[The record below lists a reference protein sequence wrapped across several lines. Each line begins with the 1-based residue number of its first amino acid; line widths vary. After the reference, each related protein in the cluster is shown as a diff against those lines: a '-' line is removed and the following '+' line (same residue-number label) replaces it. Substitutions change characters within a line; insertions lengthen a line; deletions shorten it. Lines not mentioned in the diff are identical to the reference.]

1 MKGLVTSYSMNE
13 LHWGA
18 SLGLYLLFFV
28 ILVFPHKVPASVIR
42 SFMNPFVQILAIGVI
57 FTLMYMFDPLIGLLG
72 SIVFLF
78 IWSINFRKV
87 PEEKFV
93 NYRPIISTNTIRS
106 YVVPEEKRDDKW
118 FIEKVMKEQ
127 PYIIEED
134 LIKTNSVQDNSDRS
148 SMYSQVS
155 R

>member
-1 MKGLVTSYSMNE
+1 
-13 LHWGA
+13 
-18 SLGLYLLFFV
+18 
-28 ILVFPHKVPASVIR
+28 
-42 SFMNPFVQILAIGVI
+42 
-57 FTLMYMFDPLIGLLG
+57 
-72 SIVFLF
+72 
-78 IWSINFRKV
+78 V

-93 NYRPIISTNTIRS
+93 NYRPIIATNTIRS
-106 YVVPEEKRDDKW
+106 YVVPEEKKDDKW

-134 LIKTNSVQDNSDRS
+134 LVKTNSIQDNTDKS